1 MQVKNKFC
9 VVEIHITYTRKGDK
23 EVSTTTFELPFHP
36 LIEIQAKNQ
45 TLIKQRALT
54 FYSGMLESSLDKEP
68 VKCERQRVLLLG
80 STFIWEKY

>member
-1 MQVKNKFC
+1 MGLMQVENKFC

-23 EVSTTTFELPFHP
+23 EVYLRRHLNYHFIP

-68 VKCERQRVLLLG
+68 VKCERQRVLL
-80 STFIWEKY
+80 